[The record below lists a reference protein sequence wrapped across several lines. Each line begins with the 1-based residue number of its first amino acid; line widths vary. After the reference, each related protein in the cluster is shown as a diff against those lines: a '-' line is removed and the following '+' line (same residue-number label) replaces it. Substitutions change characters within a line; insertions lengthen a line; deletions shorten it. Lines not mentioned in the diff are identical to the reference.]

1 MGYAASAARLGATLL
16 VNTAV
21 TGFDIQGGSLRA
33 VHTSRGSISTN
44 HAVIAAGPFSGVVA
58 RMAGIELDLSLV
70 RRQKLVMPDVPEV
83 PPGAPMTIE
92 EETGAHWRP
101 ALKGA
106 YLLWTAPGVPPGPP
120 LDDVPTSAD
129 FAFGL
134 LDPSSDHS
142 VARISPFWRDVWAR
156 QTAHW
161 FLQAGQYDYTPDHRP
176 YLGPSPI
183 PGIFLN
189 CGYSGHGIMASG
201 GGSRLLVDTI
211 TGKVAPADN
220 PFRPD
225 RTIAARHMDLL

>member
-1 MGYAASAARLGATLL
+1 
-16 VNTAV
+16 V
-21 TGFDIQGGSLRA
+21 
-33 VHTSRGSISTN
+33 
-44 HAVIAAGPFSGVVA
+44 VIAAGPFSGVVA
-58 RMAGIELDLSLV
+58 GMAGVEVPLSLV

-83 PPGAPMTIE
+83 PPDAPMTIE

-101 ALKGA
+101 ALRGA

-120 LDDVPTSAD
+120 LEDVPTSAD

-134 LDPSSDHS
+134 LDPASGYS

-176 YLGPSPI
+176 FLGPTAI
-183 PGIFLN
+183 PGLYLN

-201 GGSRLLVDTI
+201 GGQSPGSRYDHRRSIPRPT
-211 TGKVAPADN
+211 TRSASTAP
-220 PFRPD
+220 
-225 RTIAARHMDLL
+225 